1 MMMVKLGISVGLLTF
16 MMASGIL
23 ADQDTTKIKKFN
35 DLDVRLLDATDR
47 RDPQNPVFDEALDR
61 GRYDALVYLGQ
72 IGGEGCDRIGRF
84 LVHESP
90 EARTAAATGAGFCY
104 NPAIGAEMVSGE
116 RFDDG
121 DKSQLLR
128 ALGFSGGTTGRDFL
142 IRQVNAIQA
151 PELDEETASTG
162 RAALFGL
169 MQAIV
174 YDRLSPDDLEDLT
187 FGHLLSLTKTQ
198 ELGFEAAYLLGRI
211 QDLPKAL
218 PLLDVV
224 AAMGA
229 APTDKVRRGLIR
241 VMAQYSEAAS
251 DALLAPAK
259 GSAPALRLE
268 AIRALGQ
275 LSDTASRDFLLD
287 AASDPQ
293 AQIRH
298 LAISALAARR
308 QQDDTVNAVITAH
321 LDDPSPWVQVTSLR
335 ALMPGVGDLSFL
347 RAQEWLAGDD
357 YYKAFSA
364 IGLLSRSDRGKA
376 ILAAYIADHEG
387 TVRAREAAIALDPAI
402 EAAERPRKTPSWRM
416 VQAYLGRELVLDT
429 TRGTICI
436 TPSHDAPFA
445 AANFMLLADAGKMDG
460 MLWHRVIPNFVAQ
473 AGQSEDRSLS
483 NWGTI
488 REEWFAGTHAP
499 GAVGVATA
507 GRDTGSA
514 QFFIN
519 TAHNLHLDGR
529 YTVWGEVRRGMQ
541 VALALEEG
549 DLIEKAETV
558 PRGNGCR

>member
-1 MMMVKLGISVGLLTF
+1 MVMVKQGISVGLLTF
-16 MMASGIL
+16 LMASGIL
-23 ADQDTTKIKKFN
+23 ADQDIRKIKKFN
-35 DLDVRLLDATDR
+35 DLDVRLLEAADR
-47 RDPQNPVFDEALDR
+47 RDHQNPVFEEALR
-61 GRYDALVYLGQ
+61 LGRFDALVYLGQ
-72 IGGEGCDRIGRF
+72 IGGKGCDRISRY

-90 EARTAAATGAGFCY
+90 SARVAAARAAGFCY
-104 NPAIGAEMVSGE
+104 RPTFGAEMVSGE

-128 ALGFSGGTTGRDFL
+128 ALGFSGGTIGRDFL
-142 IRQVNAIQA
+142 IRQVNSIQA
-151 PELDEETASTG
+151 SELNDVTARTG

-174 YDRLSPDDLEDLT
+174 YDQLSPNDFEGLM
-187 FGHLLSLTKTQ
+187 FAHVLSLTKTQ

-211 QDLPKAL
+211 QDLPAAL
-218 PLLDVV
+218 SLQDVM

-229 APTDKVRRGLIR
+229 APTDKVRRGLVR
-241 VMAQYSEAAS
+241 VVAQYGEAAS
-251 DALLAPAK
+251 DALLAMAR
-259 GSAPALRLE
+259 GGAPALRLA

-287 AASDPQ
+287 AASDPL
-293 AQIRH
+293 AQIRY
-298 LAISALAARR
+298 LAISALASRR
-308 QQDDTVNAVITAH
+308 QQDDAVNAAITAH

-335 ALMPGVGDLSFL
+335 ALMPRGSDLAFS

-364 IGLLSRSDRGKA
+364 IGLLSRSDGGKA
-376 ILAAYIADHEG
+376 ILKAYIADHAG

-416 VQAYLGRELVLDT
+416 VQAYLGRELQLT
-429 TRGTICI
+429 TNRGVICI
-436 TPSHDAPFA
+436 APSHDAPFA
-445 AANFMLLADAGKMDG
+445 AANFMLLADAGKVDG

-473 AGQSEDRSLS
+473 AGQSEDRSLPE
-483 NWGTI
+483 WGTI

-507 GRDTGSA
+507 GRDTGST

-529 YTVWGEVRRGMQ
+529 YTVWGEVRLGMD

-549 DLIEKAETV
+549 DMIEKAETV
-558 PRGNGCR
+558 PWGSGCP